1 MKADLYVQGH
11 FWATIEIPGDS
22 LLALLAKGMITEAN
36 EKAAQLARELTDL
49 DQIQCTV
56 SLCIRHGPTYT
67 IPHNTADPNQLTPSP
82 QSTTCSL
89 PPHHNSEGA
98 PPGSP
103 RSHRKRSRTTPR

>member
-11 FWATIEIPGDS
+11 FWASIDIPGDS

-56 SLCIRHGPTYT
+56 TLCIRH
-67 IPHNTADPNQLTPSP
+67 DPDQV
-82 QSTTCSL
+82 
-89 PPHHNSEGA
+89 A
-98 PPGSP
+98 P
-103 RSHRKRSRTTPR
+103 